1 MRLKS
6 IEMYGFKSFADKTV
20 VDLDQGLTVVVGPNG
35 CGKSNVVDAMK
46 WVLGEQ
52 SVSSLR
58 GKEMADVIFNGTNR
72 RHALGYAEVSLN
84 IDNRLGSLGV
94 DFTEVKVTRRV
105 YRSGEGEYFI
115 NKRPC
120 RLKDVKELFMDTG
133 LGSNSYSI
141 LEQGSITA
149 ILQANPIDRRVFFEE
164 AAGISKYKAK
174 RKETMRRLERVEQN
188 LVRVTDITSEL
199 EKQLSTIRRQAS
211 KARRYKEMAD
221 KLKQLRMALALNNY
235 KNLTETL
242 TKVTTNLQASQD
254 ELAAVQSR
262 ISSGEAEYAAK
273 QEQVLALENSIQ
285 GLEKEVVEI
294 DVRLESF
301 EKTISE
307 SKQMI
312 AEFENNR
319 DNIEESMARYRED
332 IAVMGEDLKTFDS
345 RGDAIKAERADMDAK
360 IEEALAAVAA
370 IGETSREAI
379 ENIEALRKEN
389 ISLVEEKSTALGKI
403 GQVDMQM
410 SNVNDQ
416 NAYVLERSDA
426 LDREIRGLSGE
437 RDGQLSAVGTARE
450 ELNNHQN
457 SVRSHQE
464 RLDQLLATRR
474 ELDETVKRAS
484 QQLWQQSSRLKAL
497 EGMEASFEGLYG
509 GVKSVMVAAE
519 RKELSGVRGLVADIL
534 QVDDRYNVA
543 IETALGGKGQNVI
556 TDGDSDAKA
565 AVEFLKKNKAGRATF
580 IPLDSIRH
588 DNRQNVPQ
596 ALGVL
601 GRAADLVSCQ
611 AEFAPAVEY
620 LLGRI
625 LVVDTLDNALAVSRQ
640 KVGFMLVT
648 LDGESINPRGAITG
662 GSRNKG
668 GDGGLL
674 QRKNEIKRLAELTVN
689 LEKELNRD
697 KVELNKSEGVY
708 AEALSQFD
716 SLKEERVGF
725 ERTLFEGE
733 SALRQVSEN
742 LARLEKEK
750 DELQSKSGST
760 QQSLSEL
767 LGEKMR
773 LEASLETLENRHA
786 DVQEELGD
794 AEDAIE
800 RSNSARQEAEEK
812 VTELK
817 IQTATVDEKINNF
830 SSEKERL
837 SRAID
842 ERRELLD
849 DLLEEKN
856 NRGERTNL
864 LCQRITQSEEGI
876 AELGRSKET
885 GAARLRELVNARE
898 ELRSSM
904 DAFYLANKD
913 ELKKQRD
920 LENGMQQ
927 LRIKEGEAQV
937 KLESLRE
944 NVRENYGLD
953 IDEAYRTVEYEE
965 MDWQAA
971 RREIKEL
978 DDAIRRLGPV
988 NMEAIEEEAELEERF
1003 EFLSA
1008 QITDLNNSKEQ
1019 LLAVIAQINK
1029 DSRELFGTT
1038 FKIIQENFAILF
1050 RKFFGGGKAELRLD
1064 GDDILEAGVE
1074 IMVRPP
1080 GKQPSTMDLLSG
1092 GEKTMTTIA
1101 LLFAIYRSKPS
1112 PFCVLDEVDAPLD
1125 ESNIDRFIA
1134 VVKEL
1139 LTQSQFMIVSHNKRT
1154 IGMGDCIYGVTMQET
1169 GVSRLL
1175 SMKYEEAAQVVDD
1188 EPAAEAGHVAG

>member
-20 VDLDQGLTVVVGPNG
+20 VDLDHGLTVVVGPNG
-35 CGKSNVVDAMK
+35 CGKSNVVDALK

-84 IDNRLGSLGV
+84 IDNNLGALGV

-174 RKETMRRLERVEQN
+174 RKETLRRLERVEQN
-188 LVRVTDITSEL
+188 LLRVSDITSEL
-199 EKQLSTIRRQAS
+199 EKQLGSIRRQAS

-221 KLKQLRMALALNNY
+221 KLKQLRIALALNNY

-242 TKVTTNLQASQD
+242 TKVVNDLNVNQVKLEEVKTK
-254 ELAAVQSR
+254 
-262 ISSGEAEYAAK
+262 ISSGEAEYAIK
-273 QEQVLALENSIQ
+273 QEQVLSLETKIQ
-285 GLEKEVVEI
+285 TLEKEVVEI
-294 DVRLESF
+294 DVRLENF

-319 DNIEESMARYRED
+319 NNIEESMLKYQDD
-332 IAVMGEDLKTFDS
+332 IALMSEDLQTFDQ
-345 RGDAIKAERADMDAK
+345 RGDAIKAEKTAMESD
-360 IEEALAAVAA
+360 ILAATEVVNN
-370 IGETSREAI
+370 IGKASREAL
-379 ENIEALRKEN
+379 ENIENMRKEN
-389 ISLVEEKSTALGKI
+389 LRLVEEKSATLGQI
-403 GQVDMQM
+403 GQIDMQM

-416 NAYVLERSDA
+416 NAYVLERTNA
-426 LDREIRGLSGE
+426 LDCEIRKVSSE
-437 RDGQLSAVGTARE
+437 HEGQLSMVSHARE
-450 ELNNHQN
+450 ELNAHQHT
-457 SVRSHQE
+457 SRLHQE
-464 RLDQLLATRR
+464 NLDKLLKERK
-474 ELDETVKRAS
+474 ELDEAVKRTS

-509 GVKSVMVAAE
+509 GVKSVMVGAE
-519 RKELSGVRGLVADIL
+519 RNELHGIRGLVADIIE
-534 QVDDRYNVA
+534 VDNKYNIA
-543 IETALGGKGQNVI
+543 IETALGGKGQNII
-556 TDGDSDAKA
+556 TNTNKDAKL
-565 AVEFLKKNKAGRATF
+565 AVEFLKKNRAGRATF
-580 IPLDSIRH
+580 IPLDNIRYDKSH
-588 DNRQNVPQ
+588 NVPR
-596 ALGVL
+596 ANGVL
-601 GRAADLVSCQ
+601 GRAADLVTCS
-611 AEFAPAVEY
+611 AEFTSAVEY

-625 LVVDTLDNALAVSRQ
+625 LVIDTLDNALAVSRQ
-640 KVGFMLVT
+640 KVGYLLVT

-662 GSRNKG
+662 GSRAKNS
-668 GDGGLL
+668 DGGLL
-674 QRKNEIKRLAELTVN
+674 QRKNEIKRLTELSNN
-689 LEKELNRD
+689 LERELNRD
-697 KVELNKSEGVY
+697 KLALNKSEEAY
-708 AEALSQFD
+708 SKALSEFD
-716 SLKEERVGF
+716 TFKESKLNLERQ
-725 ERTLFEGE
+725 LFEGE
-733 SALRQVSEN
+733 SVLRQLNEN
-742 LARLEKEK
+742 LSRLTKEK
-750 DELQSKSGST
+750 TQLQDKSGTSK
-760 QQSLSEL
+760 QSLSEL

-773 LEASLETLENRHA
+773 LESQLESLENKHSDIQSALSFA
-786 DVQEELGD
+786 EESIAASD
-794 AEDAIE
+794 EKRRI
-800 RSNSARQEAEEK
+800 AEEK
-812 VTELK
+812 LTQLK
-817 IQTATVDEKINNF
+817 INNATIDAKINNF
-830 SSEKERL
+830 SSEKNRLTKAIGERK
-837 SRAID
+837 
-842 ERRELLD
+842 ELLN

-856 NRGERTNL
+856 NRGERTEIL
-864 LCQRITQSEEGI
+864 RQRIVQSELSIKEF
-876 AELGRSKET
+876 LNSKET
-885 GAARLRELVNARE
+885 GSARLRELINERE
-898 ELRSSM
+898 SVKRTM
-904 DAFYLANKD
+904 DAFYLENK
-913 ELKKQRD
+913 EVIKLQKD
-920 LENGMQQ
+920 LENNIQH
-927 LRIKEGEAQV
+927 LRIKEGESQI
-937 KLESLRE
+937 KLDNLRE
-944 NVRENYGLD
+944 TVRDNYGLN
-953 IDEAYRTVEYEE
+953 IDEAFQTVEYSEL
-965 MDWQAA
+965 DWSLA
-971 RREIKEL
+971 RKEIKEL
-978 DDAIRRLGPV
+978 DDSIRRLGPV
-988 NMEAIEEEAELEERF
+988 NMEAIEEETELEQRF
-1003 EFLSA
+1003 EFLTA
-1008 QITDLNNSKEQ
+1008 QITDLTSSKEQ

-1038 FKIIQENFAILF
+1038 FKAIQENFAILF

-1125 ESNIDRFIA
+1125 ESNIDRFVS

-1139 LTQSQFMIVSHNKRT
+1139 LNTSQFMIVSHNKRT

-1175 SMKYEEAAQVVDD
+1175 SMKYEEAAAVVED
-1188 EPAAEAGHVAG
+1188 ERVGV